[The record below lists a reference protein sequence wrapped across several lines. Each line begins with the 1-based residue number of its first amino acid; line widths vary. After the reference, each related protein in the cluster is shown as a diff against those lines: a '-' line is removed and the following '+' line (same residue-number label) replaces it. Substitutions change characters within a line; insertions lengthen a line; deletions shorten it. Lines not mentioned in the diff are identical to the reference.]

1 MLEYNCISVETCWWP
16 GRGLRRRC
24 RRRLSRGC
32 WWNGTSWSDSGRGCL
47 WLEPPTFANMGCHP
61 STSLSCRCME
71 FKKGNFQT
79 NILGNYGSLGH
90 LLRAWRSI
98 QILFKVILTWGW
110 GWQWPRSWRLSACWW
125 WWATHLRRRRFTW
138 GGTLQNSMISWVRCV
153 VRLTCFYGCRCYKSA
168 YHKFSLDF
176 CLLFGNYV
184 GLSRHGVES
193 IHFVEIWLDLT
204 ELYSTT

>member
-1 MLEYNCISVETCWWP
+1 MSKPADDPAEGWGGGAAAALVGGVGGMELAEVTVEEVAF
-16 GRGLRRRC
+16 GLNPQ
-24 RRRLSRGC
+24 RLPIWGAIRARASAAAT
-32 WWNGTSWSDSGRGCL
+32 WNPKRV
-47 WLEPPTFANMGCHP
+47 
-61 STSLSCRCME
+61 
-71 FKKGNFQT
+71 NFQT
-79 NILGNYGSLGH
+79 KFLWNYGSLGH
-90 LLRAWRSI
+90 LLHACRGIHIS
-98 QILFKVILTWGW
+98 FKVILTWGW